1 MPCVWE
7 LRPQVLV
14 AILTRE
20 MVATAWAKSLREL
33 SLPPHSTISF
43 ITGMPFD
50 HARNTACQS
59 ALDHGF
65 QYLFFL
71 DDDVVA
77 PVNTIQSLINLNVD
91 IASGLYYRRAMPIHP
106 VALLDTPSGPQPLQ
120 NLIGVQKVDFVGAG
134 CLLIRR
140 NVLEKMASINGKM
153 WFEWTLDKDLPGRKL
168 SEDFEFCR
176 KAKAIG
182 YDMYVD
188 TRIRCSH
195 IGLAASSYG
204 NEYKPVHL

>member
-1 MPCVWE
+1 MPCIWE

-33 SLPPHSTISF
+33 ALPPHSTVSF
-43 ITGMPFD
+43 VTGMPFD

-77 PVNTIQSLINLNVD
+77 PPDAIQTLMSSNLD
-91 IASGLYYRRAMPIHP
+91 IVSGLYYRRAMPIHP
-106 VALLDTPSGPQPLQ
+106 VALIDTPNGPQPLQ
-120 NLIGVQKVDFVGAG
+120 NLIGIQKVDFVGAG
-134 CLLIRR
+134 CLLIKRH
-140 NVLEKMASINGKM
+140 VLEKMAAVNGKN
-153 WFEWTLDKDLPGRKL
+153 WFEWTLDKELPGRKL

-176 KAKAIG
+176 RAKAMGFDI
-182 YDMYVD
+182 YAD
-188 TRIRCSH
+188 TRVRCSH